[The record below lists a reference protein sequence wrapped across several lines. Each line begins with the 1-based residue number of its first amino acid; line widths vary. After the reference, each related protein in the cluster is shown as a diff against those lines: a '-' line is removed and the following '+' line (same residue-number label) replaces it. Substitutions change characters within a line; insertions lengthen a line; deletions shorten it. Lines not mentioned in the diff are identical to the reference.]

1 MKKRTFDHLIPP
13 WTDVRTHRT
22 FFLFCVGGALI
33 LSLCLYL
40 PQLDLARTGLYYNG
54 VAGEVHRLYADARMP
69 YFADLVSSQGHVS
82 NFYSQPV
89 FFPLVLLILGAVA
102 LAVYNYANLRRGAK
116 SNYLMSVSDD
126 MAFVKSQMQKNLRG
140 ELTE

>member
-13 WTDVRTHRT
+13 WTDARTHRT

-40 PQLDLARTGLYYNG
+40 PQLDMARTGLYYNG
-54 VAGEVHRLYADARMP
+54 VAGEVHRLYPDIRMP
-69 YFADLVSSQGHVS
+69 YFADLVSSQEHVS

-89 FFPLVLLILGAVA
+89 FSPWSCCSWG
-102 LAVYNYANLRRGAK
+102 RWRWRGTTMPIFAGGPR
-116 SNYLMSVSDD
+116 
-126 MAFVKSQMQKNLRG
+126 A
-140 ELTE
+140 TT